1 MAPGREGTLEARLSP
16 APAGLP
22 RGAPCTDARGARA
35 TNHLCRRRVPR
46 SPSLGCVCRA
56 GRGRPAPPG
65 REPQR
70 SPLSEA
76 AGDANPWLSPRT
88 LLGKVLHVP
97 VQDTVWERPAAITA
111 RVPKDDGVAQET
123 GPQGAMPR
131 GLSIGTEV
139 ACSNLCHSPRL
150 PPPQPRLQKPLP
162 DTQRALRTEAR
173 QLRVSRKRAVCPTTK
188 RWQRDLA
195 WPATA
200 GGCLGRGALRGV
212 DRPRRGLQGKDGRAP
227 ESCRATAQNSTI
239 SSGPTS
245 NPSSCRTQNYFSGCI
260 WSAT

>member
-1 MAPGREGTLEARLSP
+1 MTLALPGRRHQKPLCPQRRFKSCSRGAPPDAPRWRSPLFCVSDRSRTPSAPGAAPTVWKSLSLVYRGAGVAPGREGTLEARLSP

-97 VQDTVWERPAAITA
+97 AQDTVWERPAAITA
-111 RVPKDDGVAQET
+111 GVPKDDGVAQET

-150 PPPQPRLQKPLP
+150 PPHSPVCRSRSQTTASSENGSQAAPCQQTAGCLP
-162 DTQRALRTEAR
+162 D
-173 QLRVSRKRAVCPTTK
+173 
-188 RWQRDLA
+188 D
-195 WPATA
+195 
-200 GGCLGRGALRGV
+200 
-212 DRPRRGLQGKDGRAP
+212 
-227 ESCRATAQNSTI
+227 
-239 SSGPTS
+239 
-245 NPSSCRTQNYFSGCI
+245 
-260 WSAT
+260 